1 MNTKSA
7 FEVYG
12 PALIALSLLI
22 AWPVRGD
29 GTNDDYTGSDWALMN
44 AGKVLA
50 VAANVTPEKFPNC
63 DDATVDGK
71 SVRFF
76 RPDGTG
82 ESQDETFVKVLTE
95 KGRRDNRTLSFGFM
109 LPYTTVAVAKLEV
122 IKPDGQIVPVDVA
135 ANSKESIDDSQMAEN
150 IYDPNDRV
158 LRVNIPKLETGDI
171 VHLVARQT
179 TERPLIP
186 GEFDDENV
194 FEGDGYI
201 RHLSYE
207 VHAPAGH
214 PLQRIALRDEV
225 PGTVAYSAQTNADNS
240 LVYHWEIKDVPRMYD
255 EEDMPPYEMVLQR
268 LFVSTTPD
276 WQAISKWYWNLSE
289 SHLAATTPEMKQ
301 EVDKLT
307 AGNKTD
313 TDKLHA
319 LFYYVSKKI
328 RYMGLTPE
336 TNRPGF
342 EPHDVCITFDKKY
355 GVCRDKAALLVS
367 MLRTAGFNAYP
378 VLINIGAKRDQE
390 VPEPDFDHAI
400 VSVEL
405 KKGDYQLMDPTDEN
419 TRDFLPSYDCNRSFL
434 VCRKAKI
441 CGQVRCRR

>member
-225 PGTVAYSAQTNADNS
+225 PGPSRIPRKRTPIIPWFITGKSRMCRACMTKRTCRPMKWSCSAFLSA
-240 LVYHWEIKDVPRMYD
+240 PR
-255 EEDMPPYEMVLQR
+255 PTGRRFQ
-268 LFVSTTPD
+268 
-276 WQAISKWYWNLSE
+276 N
-289 SHLAATTPEMKQ
+289 
-301 EVDKLT
+301 
-307 AGNKTD
+307 G
-313 TDKLHA
+313 
-319 LFYYVSKKI
+319 
-328 RYMGLTPE
+328 
-336 TNRPGF
+336 
-342 EPHDVCITFDKKY
+342 
-355 GVCRDKAALLVS
+355 
-367 MLRTAGFNAYP
+367 
-378 VLINIGAKRDQE
+378 IG
-390 VPEPDFDHAI
+390 I
-400 VSVEL
+400 
-405 KKGDYQLMDPTDEN
+405 
-419 TRDFLPSYDCNRSFL
+419 
-434 VCRKAKI
+434 
-441 CGQVRCRR
+441 